1 MISLRRK
8 QLNILI
14 KKNLFFFRG
23 KILDV
28 GGKKFTKDIIK
39 KNKIKYF
46 SLNNDQK
53 TKPDF
58 LNDANFIPV
67 KNNYFDTV
75 LMFEVLQ
82 YLEDYDSVLKEI
94 KRVLKKNSYFIFSTP
109 FLIPIH
115 FDKSK
120 DLQRFTEEK
129 IKRMCKKN
137 NFKIVKFVQMGSVG
151 SCLYDL
157 IRISLTYSSK
167 NKNTIL
173 KSILR
178 ILIPLF
184 EFIDLINKD
193 KKSYI
198 NNGYFVLTKKN

>member
-46 SLNNDQK
+46 SLNNDKK

-129 IKRMCKKN
+129 IKRMCTKN